1 MVFSLYGM
9 RYFCL
14 SLLRQQTY
22 IRLQLKNF
30 ARVHDA
36 IGIEDVL
43 DFLHQL
49 NGDWALGILQRV
61 GLHGADAM
69 FGRY

>member
-14 SLLRQQTY
+14 SLPRTT
-22 IRLQLKNF
+22 LQLQNF
-30 ARVHDA
+30 AWVHDA